1 MKKVSVIMP
10 YYKKLCFFE
19 ESYNSA
25 LNQNYSNIEIII
37 IYDDDDLTELS
48 FIKKI
53 INNRKNTI
61 LIINKK
67 NYGVGFS
74 RNIGINRSQGF
85 YISFLDCDDVW
96 KKNKLRNQVFIM
108 NKLKLDFS
116 FTGYTV
122 INENNN
128 FLYNVPAKNFL
139 THADL
144 LKSCDIGLSTV
155 MIKKEIFKRF
165 KFSGMITKEDYLL
178 WLQISKNNKIIY
190 GIKKPLS
197 LWRKCNNSL
206 SSNIVQKIRDAFN
219 IYYKH
224 EKQGFIKS
232 LISIIILSFYAYKKK
247 LD

>member
-1 MKKVSVIMP
+1 
-10 YYKKLCFFE
+10 
-19 ESYNSA
+19 
-25 LNQNYSNIEIII
+25 
-37 IYDDDDLTELS
+37 
-48 FIKKI
+48 
-53 INNRKNTI
+53 
-61 LIINKK
+61 
-67 NYGVGFS
+67 
-74 RNIGINRSQGF
+74 
-85 YISFLDCDDVW
+85 
-96 KKNKLRNQVFIM
+96 
-108 NKLKLDFS
+108 
-116 FTGYTV
+116 
-122 INENNN
+122 
-128 FLYNVPAKNFL
+128 
-139 THADL
+139 
-144 LKSCDIGLSTV
+144 